1 MSTSIKLPTFEKT
14 INTTFVNQFMTKTF
28 NTYFPKDGSYFR
40 ERVYWWETGT
50 TLFINASDIVKDLS
64 KTDDSTNDESIAMT
78 SNDFIS
84 QYEYILAAIAEQVP
98 EKLKS
103 LQWKCTEVEFKLY
116 NNKQKTGKDRETG
129 EQLYGAPACMFVLH
143 IEPLT
148 PESIPTYKAKVN
160 NKSTE
165 QSNDNF
171 KTVGKFHKNAN
182 TINTITNTNANK
194 DCSKCGKS
202 FQPIQAKYH
211 ECPSCFVPRTTPMG
225 GAGGSNN
232 TGFKTVRNQYS
243 GKK

>member
-1 MSTSIKLPTFEKT
+1 
-14 INTTFVNQFMTKTF
+14 
-28 NTYFPKDGSYFR
+28 
-40 ERVYWWETGT
+40 
-50 TLFINASDIVKDLS
+50 VKDLS